1 MSLTATRFFQSPG
14 ALASPDAEDR
24 FFTDLRTRN
33 ATFKRTGSDRFRDLD
48 EACVQCFEKAD
59 VSIAQVLD
67 VGISSGTTTLAL
79 SDRLHEAGY
88 PAKVIGTDLSVD
100 GHLVTAYPG
109 VRVLTDEAGYPLQYD
124 VMGVV
129 LRPWKRRA
137 DYVTGM
143 VLVRAAA
150 NAWIGR
156 RAMRLLRQG
165 KGGSAPV
172 QLVSPRLSSRNDVHV
187 EKNDIFSDTAHYR
200 DRFDFIRAA
209 NILNRGY
216 FEESQLRKAL
226 ANIVRYL
233 SGPGAWLLVVRSTQ
247 GRHVGTLF
255 RVSDDG
261 KYMNAVDR
269 FCGGSEIEWL
279 VLETPLPAKWAR

>member
-1 MSLTATRFFQSPG
+1 MSLTANRFFHSSG
-14 ALASPDAEDR
+14 SLASPDAEDR

-48 EACVQCFEKAD
+48 EACVQCFQAAD
-59 VSIAQVLD
+59 ASISQVLD

-79 SDRLHEAGY
+79 SDRMHEAGY
-88 PAKVIGTDLSVD
+88 PARVTGTDLSVE
-100 GHLVTAYPG
+100 GHLVRAYPG

-124 VMGVV
+124 VFGMV
-129 LRPWKRRA
+129 LRPWMRRA
-137 DYVTGM
+137 DYITGM

-156 RAMRLLRQG
+156 RATRLLRQG
-165 KGGSAPV
+165 KPGNVAV
-172 QLVSPRLSSRNDVHV
+172 QLVSTRLSSRADIHV
-187 EKNDIFSDTAHYR
+187 EKNDIFSDTVNYR

-226 ANIVRYL
+226 ANIVGYM

-261 KYMNAVDR
+261 KYMNAIDR